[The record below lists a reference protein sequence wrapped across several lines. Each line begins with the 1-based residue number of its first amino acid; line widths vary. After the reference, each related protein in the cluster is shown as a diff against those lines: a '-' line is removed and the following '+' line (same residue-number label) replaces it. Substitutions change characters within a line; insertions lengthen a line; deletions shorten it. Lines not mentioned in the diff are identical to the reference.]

1 MTKTLMMAGVAALAL
16 TSAPASAQ
24 TALPADAASTD
35 SSPAEII
42 VTAQKRS
49 ERLQDVPVA
58 VSVVSGVALESQ
70 GKVNLEGAVNLVP
83 SFNFLKSGT
92 TLNQSLF
99 LRGVGTATF
108 SIAGEPSVST
118 VVDGVV
124 FSRSGEAFSE
134 LVDVERLEVLRGPQ
148 GTLFGK
154 NASAGV
160 INIISQAPTKDFSGY
175 VEAGYATAGSE
186 YRLRGAVNVPLG
198 ENVRTRLNGF
208 YSKYDGNIINTAVNQ
223 RVNGWEHYGGRLA
236 VDIDAG
242 PNVSIALRA
251 DYHKNKDDCC
261 AQIPG
266 TLPLTGAGVVNTASL
281 LVPFLTPTAAGDA
294 TRRINQNLVTATEEE
309 GYGFSAQVD
318 AQIGGNGPTITSIT
332 AYRNWKNTEIRD
344 GDWLDRAYI
353 GFNQLHDFGPQ
364 TGDTFSQEVRLASTG
379 KQFLTYTLGAFYSR
393 AYSERSFT
401 RSDIVCS
408 AVGAAPT
415 VLTPCTSALAN
426 PSTTP
431 AGTAVFGSTFK
442 NLAFF
447 GQTTLNIAERFRV
460 LGGLRYTADQVD
472 VFHSRVSTGLGTANS
487 AGTGGVT
494 VPAAAPGIQPNFD
507 QGVFDRFNALVAS
520 GVSVGIAGNQAPLA
534 SNGVPFRTKTTNTNW
549 SGKAGAQFDITR
561 NVMLYGT
568 YARGYK
574 GPAFN
579 IFYNLTA
586 TGTNAIAAETS
597 DAFEV
602 GLKNTLFGGKLV
614 LNLAGYYAKYQN
626 FQANNP
632 DLVAGVIV
640 SRFTNAGQVST
651 KGFEADLIWRPVR
664 DLSVSGGLAYTD
676 AKVVAFNAPPGST
689 PAQVIQPGTP
699 LAYAPEF
706 KGSLSADYRWRT
718 GGSIDFTFGA
728 QGNYQSSQLS
738 TFSPD
743 PIVRALSTIKAY
755 GLLNLSAGITDAN
768 DRWRVT
774 AQVRNVFDTSFAA
787 AISNGGPGGAY
798 LYQIPRDA
806 DRYFGVTAR
815 VKFGN

>member
-1 MTKTLMMAGVAALAL
+1 MMTKTLMLAGVAALAL
-16 TSAPASAQ
+16 TSAAPAFAQ
-24 TALPADAASTD
+24 STTPAAADDSPAD
-35 SSPAEII
+35 IV
-42 VTAQKRS
+42 VTAQKRT

-58 VSVVSGVALESQ
+58 VSVVSGVALEAQ
-70 GKVNLEGAVNLVP
+70 GKVSLEGAVNLVP

-160 INIISQAPTKDFSGY
+160 INIISKAPARDFGGY
-175 VEAGYATAGSE
+175 VEAGYYTVGNE
-186 YRLRGAVNVPLG
+186 YRLRGAVDVPLG
-198 ENVRTRLNGF
+198 ESVRTRLNGF
-208 YSKYDGNIINTAVNQ
+208 YSKYDGNIFNRATNS

-242 PNVSIALRA
+242 PNVQIALRA
-251 DYHKNKDDCC
+251 DYHKNNDNCC

-266 TLPLTGAGVVNTASL
+266 TLPLNANGTVNTGSL
-281 LVPFLTPTAAGDA
+281 LVPFLTPDANGDA
-294 TRRINQNLVTATEEE
+294 TRTINQNLVTSTIET
-309 GYGFSAQVD
+309 GYGFSAQID
-318 AQIGGNGPTITSIT
+318 AQLGGTGPTVTSIT
-332 AYRNWKNTEIRD
+332 AYRNWKNTEVRD

-364 TGDTFSQEVRLASTG
+364 TGSTFSQEFRLSSTG
-379 KQFLTYTLGAFYSR
+379 KQLITYVLGAFYSR

-401 RSDIVCS
+401 RSDVACN
-408 AVGAAPT
+408 ALVAPAPT
-415 VLTPCTSALAN
+415 VLTPCTSPLAAA
-426 PSTTP
+426 STTP
-431 AGTAVFGSTFK
+431 SATAVFGSTFK

-447 GQTTLNIAERFRV
+447 GQATLNLADRFRII
-460 LGGLRYTADQVD
+460 GGLRYTSDQLD
-472 VFHSRVSTGLGTANS
+472 VFHSRVATGLAT
-487 AGTGGVT
+487 
-494 VPAAAPGIQPNFD
+494 PATAAPGIQPNFD
-507 QGVFDRFNALVAS
+507 QGVFDSFNTVFAASIAAGQTPAAALA
-520 GVSVGIAGNQAPLA
+520 AANAQAPLA
-534 SNGVPFRTKTTNTNW
+534 SNGVPFRAKSTNTNW
-549 SGKAGAQFDITR
+549 SGKAGAQFDITPE
-561 NVMLYGT
+561 VMLYGT

-579 IFYNLTA
+579 IFFNLTA

-597 DAFEV
+597 DAYEI

-614 LNLAGYYAKYQN
+614 VNLAAYYAKYSN

-640 SRFTNAGQVST
+640 SRFTNAGTVST
-651 KGFEADLIWRPVR
+651 QGGEVDLIWRPAR
-664 DLSVSGGLAYTD
+664 DLNVTGGLAYND
-676 AKVVAFNAPPGST
+676 AHVVQFNPTPGAT
-689 PAQVIQPGTP
+689 PAQIIQPGTP
-699 LAYAPEF
+699 LAYAPKW
-706 KGSLSADYRWRT
+706 KGSLSVDYRWRT
-718 GGSIDFTFGA
+718 GGPVDVTFGA
-728 QGNYQSSQLS
+728 QGNSQSSQLS

-743 PIVRALSTIKAY
+743 PVVQGLSTIKAY
-755 GLLNLSAGITDAN
+755 SLLNLSAGITDPN

-774 AQVRNVFDTSFAA
+774 FQARNVFGTSFAA
-787 AISNGGPGGAY
+787 AIANGGPGGAY

-815 VKFGN
+815 LKFGK

>member
-1 MTKTLMMAGVAALAL
+1 MTKTLMLASVATFALA
-16 TSAPASAQ
+16 TAVPALAQ
-24 TALPADAASTD
+24 TASPAPAAGD
-35 SSPAEII
+35 ENAPAEIV

-58 VSVVSGVALESQ
+58 VSVVSGSALEAQ
-70 GKVNLEGAVNLVP
+70 GKVSLEGAVNLVP

-160 INIISQAPTKDFSGY
+160 INIIAKAPAHDFGGF
-175 VEAGYATAGSE
+175 VEAGYYTLGNE
-186 YRLRGAVNVPLG
+186 YRLRGAVDVPLG
-198 ENVRTRLNGF
+198 DSVRTRLNGF
-208 YSKYDGNIINTAVNQ
+208 YSKYDGNIFNRAVNG

-236 VDIDAG
+236 VDVDAG
-242 PNVSIALRA
+242 PNVQIALRA
-251 DYHKNKDDCC
+251 DYHKNNDNCC

-266 TLPLTGAGVVNTASL
+266 TLPLTAAGTVNTTSL
-281 LVPFLTPTAAGDA
+281 LVPFLTPDVAGDA
-294 TRRINQNLVTATEEE
+294 TRTINQNLVTSTIET
-309 GYGFSAQVD
+309 GYGFSAQIN
-318 AQIGGNGPTITSIT
+318 AQIGSTGPTVTSIT
-332 AYRNWKNTEIRD
+332 AYRNWKNTEVRD

-364 TGDTFSQEVRLASTG
+364 TGDTFSQEFRLASTG
-379 KQFLTYTLGAFYSR
+379 KQLLTYTIGAFYSR

-401 RSDIVCS
+401 RSDIVCTS
-408 AVGAAPT
+408 AVTPAPT
-415 VLTPCTSALAN
+415 VLTPCTSPLAN

-431 AGTAVFGSTFK
+431 AATAVFGSTFK

-447 GQTTLNIAERFRV
+447 GQATLNLADRFRV
-460 LGGLRYTADQVD
+460 IGGLRYTADQLD
-472 VFHSRVSTGLGTANS
+472 VFHSRVATGLATPTS
-487 AGTGGVT
+487 
-494 VPAAAPGIQPNFD
+494 AAPGIQPNFD
-507 QGVFDRFNALVAS
+507 QGVFDRFNTVFAASIAAGQTPVQALA
-520 GVSVGIAGNQAPLA
+520 AANAQAPLA

-549 SGKAGAQFDITR
+549 SGKAGLQFDVAR

-579 IFYNLTA
+579 IFFNLTA
-586 TGTNAIAAETS
+586 TGTNPIAAETS
-597 DAFEV
+597 DAYEI
-602 GLKNTLFGGKLV
+602 GLKNTLFGGRLV
-614 LNLAGYYAKYQN
+614 LNLAGFYAKYSN

-640 SRFTNAGQVST
+640 SRFTNAGTVST
-651 KGFEADLIWRPVR
+651 RGGELDLIWRPMR
-664 DLSVSGGLAYTD
+664 DLSVTGGAAYTD
-676 AKVVAFNAPPGST
+676 ARVDQFNAPAGST
-689 PAQVIQPGTP
+689 AAQVIQPGTP
-699 LAYAPEF
+699 LAYAPKW
-706 KGSLSADYRWRT
+706 KGSLAADYRWRT
-718 GGSIDFTFGA
+718 GGAVDFIFGA
-728 QGNYQSSQLS
+728 QGNAQSSQLS

-743 PIVRALSTIKAY
+743 PVVRALSTIKGY
-755 GLLNLSAGITDAN
+755 TLVNLSAGITDAN

-774 AQVRNVFDTSFAA
+774 FQARNVFNTSFAA
-787 AISNGGPGGAY
+787 AIANGGPGGAY

-815 VKFGN
+815 VKFGK

>member
-1 MTKTLMMAGVAALAL
+1 MTKTLMLASVAAFAL
-16 TSAPASAQ
+16 TAAPAGAQ
-24 TALPADAASTD
+24 TAPVADAASV
-35 SSPAEII
+35 SGPAEII

-58 VSVVSGVALESQ
+58 VSVVSGSALEAQ
-70 GKVNLEGAVNLVP
+70 GKVSLEGAVNLVP

-160 INIISQAPTKDFSGY
+160 INIIGKAPAREFGGF
-175 VEAGYATAGSE
+175 VEAGYFTVGNE
-186 YRLRGAVNVPLG
+186 YRLRGGVNVPLG
-198 ENVRTRLNGF
+198 DSVRTRLNGF
-208 YSKYDGNIINTAVNQ
+208 YSKYDGNIFNRATNS

-242 PNVSIALRA
+242 PDVQIALRA
-251 DYHKNKDDCC
+251 DYHKNDDNCC

-266 TLPLTGAGVVNTASL
+266 TLPLLGTGAVNTANL
-281 LVPFLTPTAAGDA
+281 LVPFLTADAKGDA
-294 TRRINQNLVTATEEE
+294 TRTINQNLVTSTIET
-309 GYGFSAQVD
+309 GYGFSAQID
-318 AQIGGNGPTITSIT
+318 AQIGGTGPVFTSIT
-332 AYRNWKNTEIRD
+332 AYRNWENTEVRD

-364 TGDTFSQEVRLASTG
+364 IGNTFSQEFRLASAG
-379 KQFLTYTLGAFYSR
+379 KQLIDYTVGAFYSR

-401 RSDIVCS
+401 RSDVICS
-408 AVGAAPT
+408 ALAAPAPT
-415 VLTPCTSALAN
+415 VLTPCSSPLAA

-431 AGTAVFGSTFK
+431 AATAVFGSTFK

-447 GQTTLNIAERFRV
+447 GQATLNLADRFRII
-460 LGGLRYTADQVD
+460 GGLRYTSDQVD
-472 VFHSRVSTGLGTANS
+472 VFLSRVATGLGTANS

-507 QGVFDRFNALVAS
+507 QGVFDRFNTLVAS
-520 GVSVGIAGNQAPLA
+520 GLTVGVAGSQAPLA
-534 SNGVPFRTKTTNTNW
+534 SNGVPFRTKTNNTNW
-549 SGKAGAQFDITR
+549 SGKAGLQLDVTE
-561 NVMLYGT
+561 NVMAYGT

-579 IFYNLTA
+579 IFFNLTA

-597 DAFEV
+597 DAFEI

-614 LNLAGYYAKYQN
+614 LNLAGYYAKYSN

-640 SRFTNAGQVST
+640 SRFTNAGTVST
-651 KGFEADLIWRPVR
+651 RGGELDLIWRPVR
-664 DLSVSGGLAYTD
+664 DLSVTGGLAYTD
-676 AKVVAFNAPPGST
+676 ARVDAFNAPAGST
-689 PAQVIQPGTP
+689 AAQVIQPGTP
-699 LAYAPEF
+699 LAYAPKW

-718 GGSIDFTFGA
+718 GGAVDFLFGA
-728 QGNYQSSQLS
+728 QGNTQSSQLS

-743 PIVRALSTIKAY
+743 PIVRGLATIKAY
-755 GLLNLSAGITDAN
+755 TLANLSAGISDAN

-774 AQVRNVFDTSFAA
+774 FQARNIFNTSFAA
-787 AISNGGPGGAY
+787 AIANGGPGGAY

-815 VKFGN
+815 INFGK

>member
-1 MTKTLMMAGVAALAL
+1 MTKTHMLAGVAAFAL
-16 TSAPASAQ
+16 VG
-24 TALPADAASTD
+24 LPAHAQEATPAQNGDA
-35 SSPAEII
+35 PAEII
-42 VTAQKRS
+42 VTAQKRA

-58 VSVVSGVALESQ
+58 VSVVSGSALEAQ
-70 GKVNLEGAVNLVP
+70 GKVSLEGAVNLVP

-134 LVDVERLEVLRGPQ
+134 LVDVERMEVLRGPQ

-160 INIISQAPTKDFSGY
+160 INIISQRPAAAFGGY
-175 VEAGYATAGSE
+175 VEAGYFTEGNE
-186 YRLRGAVNVPLG
+186 YRLRGAVNLPFG
-198 ENVRTRLNGF
+198 EHVRTRLNGF
-208 YSKYDGNIINTAVNQ
+208 YSNYDGNIFNRATSG

-236 VDIDAG
+236 VDVDAG
-242 PNVSIALRA
+242 PNVQIALRA

-266 TLPLTGAGVVNTASL
+266 TLPLLGTGAVNTASL
-281 LVPFLTPTAAGDA
+281 LVPFLTPDVAGDK

-309 GYGFSAQVD
+309 GYGFSAQID
-318 AQIGGNGPTITSIT
+318 AQIGGTGPTITSIT
-332 AYRNWKNTEIRD
+332 AYRDWKNTEIRD

-364 TGDTFSQEVRLASTG
+364 VGDTFSQELRLASSG
-379 KQFLTYTLGAFYSR
+379 KHLVDYTVGAFYSR
-393 AYSERSFT
+393 AYSQRFFT
-401 RSDIVCS
+401 RNDVVCS
-408 AVGAAPT
+408 AAAAPAPT

-431 AGTAVFGSTFK
+431 SATADFGSVFK

-447 GQTTLNIAERFRV
+447 GQATLNLSDRFR
-460 LGGLRYTADQVD
+460 LIGGLRYTSDQLD
-472 VFHSRVSTGLGTANS
+472 VFLKRTATGLGTTTS
-487 AGTGGVT
+487 GGVT

-507 QGVFDRFNALVAS
+507 QGVFDRFNALLAAGLSPGVA
-520 GVSVGIAGNQAPLA
+520 GAQAPLA
-534 SNGVPFRTKTTNTNW
+534 SNGVYFRTKTTNTNW
-549 SGKAGAQFDITR
+549 SGKAGAQFDVTD

-579 IFYNLTA
+579 IFFNLTA
-586 TGTNAIAAETS
+586 TGTNAIAPETS
-597 DAFEV
+597 DAYEI
-602 GLKNTLFGGKLV
+602 GLKNTLFGGQLV
-614 LNLAGYYAKYQN
+614 LNLAGYYAKYSN

-640 SRFTNAGQVST
+640 SRFTNAGTVST
-651 KGFEADLIWRPVR
+651 RGGELDLIWRPAR
-664 DLSVSGGLAYTD
+664 DLSVTGGLAYTD
-676 AKVVAFNAPPGST
+676 ARVDQFNAPAGAT
-689 PAQVIQPGTP
+689 PAQIIQPGTS
-699 LAYAPEF
+699 LAYAPKW

-718 GGSIDFTFGA
+718 GGAVDVALGA
-728 QGNYQSSQLS
+728 QGNFQSSQLS

-743 PIVRALSTIKAY
+743 PVVRNLSTIGAY
-755 GLLNLSAGITDAN
+755 GLVNLSAGVVDPD

-774 AQVRNVFDTSFAA
+774 FQVRNLFNQSFAA
-787 AISNGGPGGAY
+787 AIANGGPGGAY

-815 VKFGN
+815 VKFGAR